1 MLILSRKADQ
11 RILVGEDIEI
21 VVLAIDREH
30 VKLGIVAPRE
40 VPVVRMELLSELR
53 KENARAVET
62 SRTATRTKKLATALR
77 DIRLRQPAR
86 VGATPR
92 QSKSQAGGPNLVV
105 HAEQKPALSGVVRPQ
120 IRGRVPEQ
128 LLKKTNTADKV

>member
-62 SRTATRTKKLATALR
+62 SRTATRTKKLVTALR

-92 QSKSQAGGPNLVV
+92 QSKSQAGRPHLV
-105 HAEQKPALSGVVRPQ
+105 HAEQAPTLSGVVRSQ
-120 IRGRVPEQ
+120 IRGQVPEQ
-128 LLKKTNTADKV
+128 RLKKTNTADKV